1 MWIDSIG
8 RLQSVPMTQCRSTI
22 RRWDMRPES
31 VAVRLKTG
39 RNPMVCCSGSEEEL
53 VIAAE
58 IVALVRVLMS
68 SSKEWASSF
77 NVVLRQSLCST
88 FSLSTFRM
96 FRGSLSVLGGYVEPI
111 RKGCFVQVALG
122 GGGGDEEKSIRR
134 CGRVAEI
141 VSSVDKSS
149 NQVRVTLS
157 EDTVSN
163 SNESIWISQ
172 ESVRSEIFYSS
183 LSLFIHITIMRIFK
197 HQHSL
202 RTQVRPLCDV
212 SVDTTHIESRS
223 TIVSTLLDLASVEGR
238 MIEWIVNGEPI
249 DSQVLSVIRMYASK
263 ALSEIAKSD
272 TRCLAGLFEEL
283 KGLRDSRR
291 LDVASLERDFTKC
304 QLISRRAF
312 MSNTRSLPEA
322 YTLYVR
328 LHDCSE
334 NVIRGGGVDSRRR
347 FDMFTCA
354 FIFFDSAQKSVQKAI
369 SSPARGSDEVRRRSV
384 CWKDEEILTFNVFGD
399 VTEARL
405 ELSMRC
411 VAIDKQDKSIT
422 NEIFLGSSSLKVGRY
437 AVKSLVESDAHSNFV
452 IEGLNKVRRFSLRA
466 PEDSDVEDVDGRNDY
481 GTIGLSFVLVP
492 ISKQRKRDDDVDE
505 RIEDN
510 TTAESCIFPRKF
522 SSREGPSVLTW
533 SFDGAVSPLSTPSNT
548 LVTYSF
554 SNQTKQKQDLFTKCS
569 IEDKERYGLKLDK
582 GQGLLLRHGFGGGPS
597 ESDMYVNEYTILMD
611 VKGDGETDLLRTQFE
626 SKSTQWSQN
635 LSNNSFERVAMV
647 VNMSVPYVRY
657 YSNGSLVKEF
667 KGNTKKDSVFS
678 LDSII
683 SIVPGTCDNTTIL
696 SLQIREYA
704 LSEKQIAR
712 LGKARFQGLP
722 SDVTEDTIE
731 LLLSR
736 LDTSLRDVVTVS
748 DARDALRE
756 TRGNLRL
763 ANDWLR
769 RHTTRIVSK
778 KYNYL
783 SLMRAMKL
791 TARENLNLKTFKVT
805 PLNSGVDEK
814 NSSRTRTNT
823 STIKRK
829 TSLEDL
835 ESDRFSNLVRLMR
848 DKYVASSIELVLRDG
863 KSKST
868 LRETFLRTDE
878 RTRFL
883 FVRALSLNVNLEN
896 VLDVEEYVKTH
907 CVKDVL
913 QSLARISAST
923 TPSLKISQDI
933 SWTLLWQS
941 RVSNNSFTSY
951 LFRGG
956 QVRKGYKL
964 LGDRLVTSCSIQPV
978 M

>member
-1 MWIDSIG
+1 MDFSRICTS
-8 RLQSVPMTQCRSTI
+8 
-22 RRWDMRPES
+22 
-31 VAVRLKTG
+31 
-39 RNPMVCCSGSEEEL
+39 CSDLTLLIS
-53 VIAAE
+53 
-58 IVALVRVLMS
+58 
-68 SSKEWASSF
+68 
-77 NVVLRQSLCST
+77 
-88 FSLSTFRM
+88 
-96 FRGSLSVLGGYVEPI
+96 PI
-111 RKGCFVQVALG
+111 
-122 GGGGDEEKSIRR
+122 
-134 CGRVAEI
+134 
-141 VSSVDKSS
+141 
-149 NQVRVTLS
+149 
-157 EDTVSN
+157 
-163 SNESIWISQ
+163 
-172 ESVRSEIFYSS
+172 
-183 LSLFIHITIMRIFK
+183 
-197 HQHSL
+197 QHSQ
-202 RTQVRPLCDV
+202 TQVRPLCDV
-212 SVDTTHIESRS
+212 SVDTTRIESRS
-223 TIVSTLLDLASVEGR
+223 TIVSTLLDLASMEGR

-272 TRCLAGLFEEL
+272 ARCLAGLFEEL

-354 FIFFDSAQKSVQKAI
+354 FMFFDSAQKSVQKAI

-384 CWKDEEILTFNVFGD
+384 CWKDEEILTFNIFGD

-411 VAIDKQDKSIT
+411 VAIDKQDKGIT
-422 NEIFLGSSSLKVGRY
+422 NEVFLGSSSLKVGRY
-437 AVKSLVESDAHSNFV
+437 AMKSLVESDAHSNFV

-492 ISKQRKRDDDVDE
+492 ISKQRKRHDVDE
-505 RIEDN
+505 TKED
-510 TTAESCIFPRKF
+510 TSIFPRKF

-569 IEDKERYGLKLDK
+569 IEDKERYGLKLGK

-626 SKSTQWSQN
+626 SKSIQWSQN
-635 LSNNSFERVAMV
+635 FSSGSFERVVMV

-731 LLLSR
+731 VLLSR
-736 LDTSLRDVVTVS
+736 LDTSQRDVVTVS

-829 TSLEDL
+829 TSLADL
-835 ESDRFSNLVRLMR
+835 ESDRFSHLVRLMR

-863 KSKST
+863 KSKSA
-868 LRETFLRTDE
+868 LREMFLRTDE

-941 RVSNNSFTSY
+941 RVSNSSFTSY

-978 M
+978 CKSLKIFIIKH